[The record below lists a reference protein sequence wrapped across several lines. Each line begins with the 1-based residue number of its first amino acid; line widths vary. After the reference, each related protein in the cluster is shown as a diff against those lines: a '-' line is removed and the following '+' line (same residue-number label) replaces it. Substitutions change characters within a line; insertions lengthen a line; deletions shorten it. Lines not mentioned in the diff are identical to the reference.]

1 MRTQQ
6 LTPLQEQCVTENRL
20 AILASYVPPAVVRA
34 IYRQP
39 AVPTAPTVQRFP
51 AAVLFADVSGFTPL
65 AEGLARLGPQGAEEL
80 TRLLNGYFSRMIA
93 LVEAEGGEVVKFSGD
108 AMTVVFPATAN
119 LAQATRQAMN
129 AAQAMQAAMSEF
141 QTLQTIA
148 GTVKLG
154 MKIGVG
160 AGDVLA
166 FSVGG
171 EGGRWE
177 YVIAG
182 DPLRQVAEA
191 EHAASRG
198 EIVLSPEAQ
207 ALSGNHAP
215 PSPPPSP
222 PSWESLSP
230 EQQTA
235 TEAALRAYI
244 PDIITSRL
252 AAGQADWLAELRRL
266 TVLFVSVVQG
276 LDYNTPDVLE
286 HLQAF
291 TRSTQSIFLRYEG
304 SINKIA
310 VDDKGTILIGLFGA
324 PPYAHEDDAERAVR
338 CALDLQAAAT
348 GQGLQLAIGVTSGQV
363 FAGPVGSETRREYT
377 VMGDTVNLSA
387 RLMSVAA
394 AAHREDPADNAIRC
408 DHETYRVAS
417 AHLRFDTLPPVRV
430 KGKAG
435 RVQVYRPLRIA
446 RRRLQKAEGGGQFV
460 GRKEELAR
468 LKTLLAE
475 VCASPAAPV
484 ADETNGIP
492 QTAAERRRLVLIEGE
507 AGIGKSRLVQEMRA
521 IVRQEGIPQLGGAG
535 SSIEQNTPYRAWRD
549 VFSLLFDLEE
559 LEVTDLRQRQERVAT
574 YMQTHAPQLQAR
586 TPLLNDLLNLELPE
600 NELTR
605 HLDPK
610 LRHESLI
617 SLLLDLLRLQMQQGP
632 LVITL
637 EDAHWLDA
645 ASWELVLEV
654 ARTLADLPLLL
665 IIALRPLRDEQIP
678 PEYSQIR
685 NLPGLVFMPLGGL
698 EATETAALVATR
710 LGVDTLPKEVSELV
724 QTRSGGNP
732 FVVEQLA
739 HALQESDVVTIEA
752 TNGKKQCLVSGD
764 LERLTLPDTV
774 QGLVLSR
781 LDRLPPEEYLT
792 LKVASVIG
800 RTFAYRLLR
809 AIYPT
814 QITDPLL
821 QSYLDD
827 LARLDLTPRQTAE
840 LVPGAPQPGGD
851 IIHFFKHIITQEV
864 AYETLLYSQ
873 RRQLHRQVAGWY
885 ETTYSGVKTDGE
897 SGLAMLAPY
906 FPLLVYHY
914 HRAQEAEQERRYCRL
929 AGKQAAAQFANSD
942 ALRYL
947 SRAIELLGV
956 EEVSQLAST
965 LNTLTAEQQ
974 RELFD
979 LLAEREE
986 VYDRLGKRD
995 LQAADLEALLL
1006 IAEAW
1011 QDEASRALVYN
1022 RMARYYEYTGDYPAA
1037 ASAAEIGWQAA
1048 RATGDK
1054 TVEGESINRLATIAW
1069 KQGDYQKAVRYGEQA
1084 LALLEKTGDLHG
1096 QAGSYKVLGLVHE
1109 NLGNP
1114 HKAQAYQ
1121 QKALALE
1128 KATGDRWGEGA
1139 SSINL
1144 GNAFYAQGELLTA
1157 RQHYQHA
1164 LDIFQTIGYR
1174 RGMAY
1179 ALGSLGLVSRDLGDY
1194 AAARKQFSHALSIL
1208 HAIGDRWGEAIGLQN
1223 ISLVYCAQR
1232 RYDIARAHCEQAL
1245 AMQRELGDKRGEA
1258 FSLTYLGLALEG
1270 LEEWAR
1276 AEEAYRQA
1284 LSLRREIGQEAMAIE
1299 NVAGLARVALAC
1311 NNLSTAQQH
1320 VDEIRRWLSK
1330 SGTEGIEDPLRVY
1343 HTTYRVL
1350 EAAGQTE
1357 EARALLTEA
1366 HTQLMQKAE
1375 KIDDERWRKSFLREP
1390 LHRDILA
1397 AWEAQH
1403 PLP

>member
-1 MRTQQ
+1 
-6 LTPLQEQCVTENRL
+6 VAENSL
-20 AILASYVPPAVVRA
+20 SILASYVPPAVVRA
-34 IYRQP
+34 IYRRP
-39 AVPTAPTVQRFP
+39 IVPTEPTVQRFP

-65 AEGLARLGPQGAEEL
+65 AEGLARFGPQGAEEL
-80 TRLLNGYFSRMIA
+80 TRLLNGYFSRMIT
-93 LVEAEGGEVVKFSGD
+93 LVEKEGGEVVKFSGD
-108 AMTVVFPATAN
+108 AMTVVFPAPSGVEYA
-119 LAQATRQAMN
+119 ARQAMN
-129 AAQAMQAAMSEF
+129 AAQAMQAAMSDF
-141 QTLQTIA
+141 RTLQTIA
-148 GTVKLG
+148 GTVELG

-177 YVIAG
+177 YIIAG

-207 ALSGNHAP
+207 TLLGNHAT
-215 PSPPPSP
+215 PPPPRP
-222 PSWESLSP
+222 PLDWERLSP
-230 EQQTA
+230 EQQAA

-266 TVLFVSVVQG
+266 TVLFVSVVEG

-291 TRSTQSIFLRYEG
+291 TRTTQSIFLRYEG

-324 PPYAHEDDAERAVR
+324 PPYAHEDDTERAVR
-338 CALDLQAAAT
+338 CALDLQAAAI

-394 AAHREDPADNAIRC
+394 AARQQNPADNAIRC
-408 DHETYRVAS
+408 DHETYRVAA

-430 KGKAG
+430 KGKAD
-435 RVQVYRPLRIA
+435 RVQVYRPLRLA
-446 RRRLQKAEGGGQFV
+446 RRRIRRIEGRGKFV
-460 GRKEELAR
+460 GREEELAR
-468 LKTLLAE
+468 LKELLAE
-475 VCASPAAPV
+475 VCAPPAAP
-484 ADETNGIP
+484 AAEEMPALLQPT
-492 QTAAERRRLVLIEGE
+492 AERRRLVLIEGE

-521 IVRQEGIPQLGGAG
+521 FVRAEGILQLGGAG

-559 LEVTDLRQRQERVAT
+559 LEITDIRQRQERVTT
-574 YMQTHAPQLQAR
+574 YIRTRAPHLQAR
-586 TPLLNDLLNLELPE
+586 TPLLNDILNLELPE

-605 HLDPK
+605 HLDPE

-617 SLLLDLLRLQMQQGP
+617 SLLLDLLRLQTEQGP

-654 ARTLADLPLLL
+654 ARALANLPLLF
-665 IIALRPLRDEQIP
+665 IIALRPLRSEQATA
-678 PEYSQIR
+678 EYTQIR
-685 NLPGLVFMPLGGL
+685 NLPGSVFISLSGL
-698 EATETAALVATR
+698 DAADTTSLVAAR
-710 LGVDTLPKEVSELV
+710 LGVDALPKEVSELV

-732 FVVEQLA
+732 FVAEQLA
-739 HALQESDVVTIEA
+739 HALQENNVVTIEI
-752 TNGKKQCLVSGD
+752 TNGTAQCVVSGD
-764 LERLTLPDTV
+764 LERLALPDTV

-840 LVPGAPQPGGD
+840 LMPGAPQAGGD
-851 IIHFFKHIITQEV
+851 IVHFFKHIITQEV

-873 RRQLHRQVAGWY
+873 RRQLHREVAAWY
-885 ETTYSGVKTDGE
+885 ETSYGGPETDGE
-897 SGLAMLAPY
+897 SGASLLAPY

-929 AGKQAAAQFANSD
+929 AGKQAAAQFANND
-942 ALRYL
+942 AVRYL

-956 EEVSQLAST
+956 ADLSQVAEALKT
-965 LNTLTAEQQ
+965 LPPARQQ
-974 RELFD
+974 ELFD

-995 LQAADLEALLL
+995 LQSADLEAMLV

-1011 QDEASRALVYN
+1011 QDDESRALVYN
-1022 RMARYYEYTGDYPAA
+1022 RMSRYYGYTGDYPAA
-1037 ASAAEIGWQAA
+1037 ASAAEIGRQAA
-1048 RATGDK
+1048 NAARK
-1054 TVEGESINRLATIAW
+1054 KRVEAESLKWLATISW
-1069 KQGDYQKAVRYGEQA
+1069 KQGDYQKAVNYGEQA
-1084 LALLEKTGDLHG
+1084 LTLLENTDDQHSR
-1096 QAGSYKVLGLVHE
+1096 AAIYRVLGLVH
-1109 NLGNP
+1109 NDLGDP
-1114 HKAQAYQ
+1114 HKALEYQ
-1121 QKALALE
+1121 QKALVLE
-1128 KATGDRWGEGA
+1128 QATGDRYGEGS

-1144 GNAFYAQGELLTA
+1144 GNAFHALGDLLTA
-1157 RQHYQHA
+1157 RQHYRHA
-1164 LDIFQTIGYR
+1164 LDIFRSIGYR
-1174 RGMAY
+1174 RTMAY

-1194 AAARKQFSHALSIL
+1194 ASARNQFAQTLSIL

-1223 ISLVYCAQR
+1223 ISLVYCARGQ
-1232 RYDIARAHCEQAL
+1232 YSIARDHCERAL

-1270 LEEWAR
+1270 LEEWSE

-1284 LSLRREIGQEAMAIE
+1284 LSLRREIGQEAMAME
-1299 NVAGLARVALAC
+1299 NVAGLARVALAR
-1311 NNLSTAQQH
+1311 NNLSAAQQH
-1320 VDEIRRWLSK
+1320 VAEIRRWLSE
-1330 SGTEGIEDPLRVY
+1330 SGIEGIEDPLRVY
-1343 HTTYRVL
+1343 HTAYRVL
-1350 EAAGQTE
+1350 EAAGQTD
-1357 EARALLTEA
+1357 EARTLLAEA
-1366 HTQLMQKAE
+1366 HSLLMQKAE
-1375 KIDDERWRKSFLREP
+1375 KIDDPRWRKSFLHEP
-1390 LHRDILA
+1390 LHRDILN
-1397 AWEAQH
+1397 AWEANH
-1403 PLP
+1403 VSP